1 MEFTDWKVLV
11 VEDTDDDLAMVS
23 KILNFHGIQVYVAR
37 NGEQCLDV
45 LPDVD
50 PHLVMLDL
58 SMPGMDGWQTLAAIR
73 SDDRFSSLPVVAA
86 TAYYAVDMDQEAH
99 DAGFDAYFEKP
110 LNPRRLVQ
118 ELADII
124 GF

>member
-1 MEFTDWKVLV
+1 MEFTDWKVLI

-23 KILNFHGIQVYVAR
+23 KILHFHGIQVYVAR

-45 LPDVD
+45 LADVD

-73 SDDRFSSLPVVAA
+73 SNARFSSLPVVAA

>member
-23 KILNFHGIQVYVAR
+23 KILNFHGIQVFVAR
-37 NGEQCLDV
+37 NGAQCLDV
-45 LPDVD
+45 LPAVD

-73 SDDRFSSLPVVAA
+73 SDARFSQLPVVAA

>member
-23 KILNFHGIQVYVAR
+23 KILNYHGIQVFVAR
-37 NGEQCLDV
+37 NGAQCLDV
-45 LPDVD
+45 LPIVD

-73 SDDRFSSLPVVAA
+73 ADARFSQLSVVAA

-99 DAGFDAYFEKP
+99 NAGFDAYFEKP